1 MDKNLWN
8 YNVVLRY
15 WITVENFE
23 RGKMS
28 AEIAVIL
35 QKYKMHSLFSLA
47 PFWSYLSN
55 ILCYSGA
62 GSTIQIF
69 WIYLQWTMNLKRICY
84 QSLGSIWLNLWPYC
98 YGINFLTLFTTK
110 FSEHHGP
117 ERFFFCS
124 NLFELNFAI
133 KI

>member
-47 PFWSYLSN
+47 PF
-55 ILCYSGA
+55 
-62 GSTIQIF
+62 
-69 WIYLQWTMNLKRICY
+69 
-84 QSLGSIWLNLWPYC
+84 
-98 YGINFLTLFTTK
+98 
-110 FSEHHGP
+110 
-117 ERFFFCS
+117 
-124 NLFELNFAI
+124 
-133 KI
+133 